1 MDVSPDKQNID
12 QLFGTTTYYID
23 FYQRQYKWNKEP
35 VEKLLDDVFYKFN
48 DEYKRHE
55 CSDIEIDKQIDQY
68 GWYYLN
74 TFVTNKVSGKD
85 YVVDG
90 QQRLTTLSL
99 ILMKLRNKA
108 KVIDSQLEGWIDD
121 KIAGRTGY
129 RKNFWMNHEGSI
141 DTLNAIYKNGII
153 EKPLDDSITSK
164 NLAENYRIISTWIDK
179 ELPDDNLKRFDAFVF
194 YFLKRLVLIR
204 LDIIQN
210 DVPMVF
216 EVIND
221 RGVRLKPYEILKG
234 KLLGQI
240 EKAELDALKLNDLWD
255 DLVNDINSI
264 RDDEIDQ
271 FFTYYLKSKFA
282 DTRAEGRKFDNDY
295 HRAIM
300 GIQALGL
307 DHSEKN
313 VKSFLLNDFQYY
325 ASLYSR
331 VRRLRDNFDRDYV
344 YVYYNG
350 LTQMDTQFLLILSA
364 CKVNDTEESEKVKC
378 ISYEVDRMFC
388 LLHLQRSY
396 DSNLFAAKVYE
407 ISVNLRGCKASVIRK
422 TFDKIILSILQSSHG
437 NPELT
442 NIWNYSFFRNVGFD
456 LDKRFLRYVLAR
468 VEQYIADNTHMEMKQ
483 NLYNLV
489 INRGATNGFHI
500 EHILAENEENH
511 IIFNNDDE
519 LFRSERNR
527 LGGLLL
533 MKGADNISSSNEL
546 YRDKLKSYANTL
558 YWNETLREDSYKS
571 KLDFTN
577 WITNEGLNFRAMDT
591 FGQKELEERHK
602 LLSELIQRIWI

>member
-12 QLFGTTTYYID
+12 QLFGTTTFYID
-23 FYQRQYKWNKEP
+23 FYQRQYKWNKDP

-48 DEYKRHE
+48 DEYNRHKD
-55 CSDIEIDKQIDQY
+55 SDIDIEKLIDQY

-74 TFVTNKVSGKD
+74 TFVTNKVAGKD

-99 ILMKLRNKA
+99 ILMKLKHKA
-108 KVIDSQLEGWIDD
+108 EVIGSQLDGWIDD

-141 DTLNAIYKNGII
+141 DTLNAIYKKGII
-153 EKPLDDSITSK
+153 ESPLDDSITSK
-164 NLAENYRIISTWIDK
+164 NLVENYRIISNWIDR
-179 ELPDDNLKRFDAFVF
+179 ELADDDLKRFDAFVF

-240 EKAELDALKLNDLWD
+240 EKTELETLNLNNLWD
-255 DLVNDINSI
+255 NLVNDINSI

-271 FFTYYLKSKFA
+271 FFTYYLKAKFA
-282 DTRAEGRKFDNDY
+282 NTRAEGRKFDNDY

-300 GIQALGL
+300 GIKDLYL
-307 DHSEKN
+307 DHNDKN
-313 VKSFLLNDFQYY
+313 VKRFLMNDFKYY
-325 ASLYSR
+325 ATLYAKI
-331 VRRLRDNFDRDYV
+331 RRLRDYINKDFV

-350 LTQMDTQFLLILSA
+350 LTQMDNQFQLILSA
-364 CKVNDTEESEKVKC
+364 CKINDPEESEKIKV

-388 LLHLQRSY
+388 ILHLQRSY
-396 DSNLFAAKVYE
+396 DSNLFATKVYE
-407 ISVNLRGCKASVIRK
+407 ISVKLRDCNVSDIRNI
-422 TFDKIILSILQSSHG
+422 FNDVILSILQYTHG
-437 NPELT
+437 NNELT
-442 NIWNYSFFRNVGFD
+442 TVWNYSFFRNVGYD
-456 LDKRFLRYVLAR
+456 LDRRFLRYVLAR
-468 VEQYIADNTHMEMKQ
+468 IEQYIADNTHMEMKQ

-489 INRGATNGFHI
+489 INRGSTNGFHI
-500 EHILAENEENH
+500 EHILAENAENH
-511 IIFNNDDE
+511 MLFNNDEE

-533 MKGADNISSSNEL
+533 LKGSDNESSNNES
-546 YRDKLKSYANTL
+546 YSEKLKSYANTL

-571 KLDFTN
+571 KLDFTK
-577 WITNEGLNFRAMDT
+577 WIANEKLHFRPMNS
-591 FGQKELEERHK
+591 FGPVELEERHR
-602 LLSELIQRIWI
+602 LLSELIQRIWK